1 LTLLLI
7 FKKWAKEWEGVGGM
21 KFKYFHPRLNLTTQF
36 FEKLGCD
43 FSFPD
48 GKIVKQKAIL
58 LI

>member
-1 LTLLLI
+1 MGKGMGRCWRYEIQI
-7 FKKWAKEWEGVGGM
+7 FSSKVESH
-21 KFKYFHPRLNLTTQF
+21 YPF